1 MKKIKIKT
9 ALVSVSDKEKLEEL
23 ADYFFKNNIHV
34 ISSGGT
40 FEHLKKSNYKLRL
53 TEVSSYTNFQEI
65 LNGRVKTL
73 HPLIHAGILA
83 DKNKISHKNQLD
95 KLNINPIDL
104 VIVNLY
110 PFENTIKKKSTES
123 DCIEN
128 IDIGGPSLIRGAAK
142 NFKSVVVVTSP
153 SQYGALIEE
162 ANKNDNYISFD
173 LRKKFA
179 TEAFKHTAY
188 YDAVIASWFDK
199 NNKIY
204 QSTKTTI
211 PLKKI
216 TNLRYGE
223 NPHQKAAIFFLGND
237 KIQKV
242 SGKDL
247 SYNNINDLE
256 IAFELANNFKKNS
269 CVIVKHGN
277 PCGVALDNNQVNA
290 YKKALKCDPV
300 SAFGGIVAFNKKL
313 DEQTSTEILKI
324 FTEVVIAPDFSL
336 NAKKLLSQKK
346 NLILIRYNKNKL
358 TNKLSIKS
366 TNNFLLIQDK
376 DLKKIDQ
383 KKLKFTTDKPN
394 KKVINDMN
402 FAFTVAKFI
411 NSNAI
416 VIAKNLSTIGIGVG
430 QTSRI
435 DSAEQAIKRMN
446 DNFGKIQGVL
456 ASDGFFPFPDI
467 IKICAKNNILNI
479 IQPGGSL
486 NDDLVI
492 QEAKKQK
499 VNLVFTGTRHF
510 KH

>member
-9 ALVSVSDKEKLEEL
+9 ALVSVSDKEKLEKL
-23 ADYFFKNNIHV
+23 ADYFFKNKIHV

-40 FEHLKKSNYKLRL
+40 FKYLKKSNYKLQL

-83 DKNKISHKNQLD
+83 DKNKISHKNQLK

-110 PFENTIKKKSTES
+110 PFENTMNKKSVES
-123 DCIEN
+123 KCIEN

-142 NFKSVVVVTSP
+142 NFKSVLVVTSP
-153 SQYGALIEE
+153 SQYNEFIDE
-162 ANKNDNYISFD
+162 ANKNGNYINYEI
-173 LRKKFA
+173 RKKFA

-188 YDAVIASWFDK
+188 YDSVIANWFDK
-199 NNKIY
+199 NAKFY
-204 QSTKTTI
+204 QSTKTAI
-211 PLKKI
+211 PLKKVSD
-216 TNLRYGE
+216 LRYGE

-237 KIQKV
+237 KIKKI

-256 IAFELANNFKKNS
+256 IAFDLANNFKKNS

-277 PCGVALDNNQVNA
+277 PCGVALDNKQVNA
-290 YKKALKCDPV
+290 YKKALNCDTV

-313 DEQTSTEILKI
+313 DEQTSIEILKI
-324 FTEVVIAPDFSL
+324 FTEVVVAPDFSL
-336 NAKKLLSQKK
+336 KARKLLSQKK
-346 NLILIRYNKNKL
+346 NLILIKYNNNKL
-358 TNKLSIKS
+358 ANKLSIKS
-366 TNNFLLIQDK
+366 TNNFLLIQDR

-383 KKLKFTTDKPN
+383 KKLKFMTKKPH
-394 KKVINDMN
+394 KKVIDDMN

-411 NSNAI
+411 SSNAI
-416 VIAKNLSTIGIGVG
+416 VIAKNLSTVGIGVG
-430 QTSRI
+430 QTNRI

-446 DNFGKIQGVL
+446 NNFGKIQGVL